1 MKIKTK
7 VLASG
12 VCGILFLLLIV
23 LVRTVDV
30 AAIGAA
36 GTSIGLSYLNGAIHT
51 LFGVSTFWY
60 DVTTVLGVVA
70 LLVVP
75 VFGLLGL
82 YQLIQRKSLFAV
94 DKEILAL
101 GGLYVVMAVVYVFF
115 EKVIV
120 NYRPILMSDA
130 VEAEASFPSSHTMLI
145 CVIMGSAAMLFK
157 KYVQKE
163 TLRFTLGM
171 VCNVIMAVTVI
182 GRLIC
187 GVHWFTDILGGVL
200 ISAVLLFLYSAV
212 TDAVKEA

>member
-1 MKIKTK
+1 MNTK
-7 VLASG
+7 NKAIASG
-12 VCGILFLLLIV
+12 VSMILFLCLIV

-36 GTSIGLSYLNGAIHT
+36 GTSIGLSTVNGAVHT

-60 DVTTVLGVVA
+60 NVTSVLGVVA
-70 LLVVP
+70 ILVVAA
-75 VFGLLGL
+75 FGLFGL
-82 YQLIQRKSLFAV
+82 YQLIQRKNIFAV

-120 NYRPILMSDA
+120 NYRPIIMADA

-145 CVIMGSAAMLFK
+145 CVIMGSAAMLLK
-157 KYVQKE
+157 KYVQDD
-163 TLRFTLGM
+163 TLRFVLGM

-200 ISAVLLFLYSAV
+200 ISAVLLFAYSAIIDV
-212 TDAVKEA
+212 VE

>member
-1 MKIKTK
+1 MNTK
-7 VLASG
+7 NKAIASG
-12 VCGILFLLLIV
+12 VSMILFLCLIV

-36 GTSIGLSYLNGAIHT
+36 GTSIGLSTINGAVHT

-60 DVTTVLGVVA
+60 NVTSVLGVVA
-70 LLVVP
+70 ILVVAA
-75 VFGLLGL
+75 FGLLGL
-82 YQLIQRKSLFAV
+82 YQLIQRKNIFAV

-120 NYRPILMSDA
+120 NYRPIIMADA

-145 CVIMGSAAMLFK
+145 CVIMGSAAMLLK
-157 KYVQKE
+157 KYVQDD
-163 TLRFTLGM
+163 TLRFVLGM

-200 ISAVLLFLYSAV
+200 ISAVLLFAYSAIIDV
-212 TDAVKEA
+212 VE

>member
-1 MKIKTK
+1 MNTK
-7 VLASG
+7 NKAIASG
-12 VCGILFLLLIV
+12 VSMILFLCLIV

-36 GTSIGLSYLNGAIHT
+36 GTSIGLSTINGAVHT

-60 DVTTVLGVVA
+60 NVTSVLGVVA
-70 LLVVP
+70 ILVVA

-82 YQLIQRKSLFAV
+82 YQLIQRKNIFAV

-120 NYRPILMSDA
+120 NYRPIMMADA

-145 CVIMGSAAMLFK
+145 CVIMGSAAMLLK
-157 KYVQKE
+157 KYVQDD
-163 TLRFTLGM
+163 TLRFVLGM

-200 ISAVLLFLYSAV
+200 ISAVLLFAYSAV
-212 TDAVKEA
+212 IDVVE

>member
-1 MKIKTK
+1 MKVKTK

-12 VCGILFLLLIV
+12 VCTILFLLLIV

-36 GTSIGLSYLNGAIHT
+36 GTSIGLSCINGAVHT

-60 DVTTVLGVVA
+60 DVTTILGVVA
-70 LLVVP
+70 LFVVP

-82 YQLIQRKSLFAV
+82 YQLIQRKNLFAV

-120 NYRPILMSDA
+120 NYRPILMPDA

-145 CVIMGSAAMLFK
+145 CVIMGSAAMLLK
-157 KYVQKE
+157 KYIQNE
-163 TLRFTLGM
+163 TLRFVLGM
-171 VCNVIMAVTVI
+171 ICNIIMAVTVI

-212 TDAVKEA
+212 VDVLQEV

>member
-1 MKIKTK
+1 MKVKTK

-12 VCGILFLLLIV
+12 VCTILFLLLIV

-30 AAIGAA
+30 AAIGAD
-36 GTSIGLSYLNGAIHT
+36 GTSIGLSYINGAVHT

-60 DVTTVLGVVA
+60 DVTTILGVVA
-70 LLVVP
+70 LFVVP

-82 YQLIQRKSLFAV
+82 YQLIQRKNLFAV

-120 NYRPILMSDA
+120 NYRPILMPDA

-145 CVIMGSAAMLFK
+145 CVIMGSAAMLLK
-157 KYVQKE
+157 KYIQNE
-163 TLRFTLGM
+163 TLRFVLGM
-171 VCNVIMAVTVI
+171 ICNIIMAVTVI

-200 ISAVLLFLYSAV
+200 ISAVLLFLYSA
-212 TDAVKEA
+212 AVDVLQEV

>member
-1 MKIKTK
+1 MNTK
-7 VLASG
+7 NKAIASG
-12 VCGILFLLLIV
+12 VSMILFLCLIV

-36 GTSIGLSYLNGAIHT
+36 GTSIGLSTINGAVHT

-60 DVTTVLGVVA
+60 NVTSVLGVVA
-70 LLVVP
+70 ILVVAA
-75 VFGLLGL
+75 FGLLGL
-82 YQLIQRKSLFAV
+82 YQLIQRKNIFAV

-120 NYRPILMSDA
+120 NYRPIIMADA

-145 CVIMGSAAMLFK
+145 CVIMGSAAMLLK
-157 KYVQKE
+157 KYVQDD
-163 TLRFTLGM
+163 TLHFVLGM

-200 ISAVLLFLYSAV
+200 ISAVLLFAYSAIIDV
-212 TDAVKEA
+212 VE

>member
-1 MKIKTK
+1 MNTK
-7 VLASG
+7 NKAIASG
-12 VCGILFLLLIV
+12 VSMILFLGLIV

-36 GTSIGLSYLNGAIHT
+36 GTSIGLSTINGAVHT

-60 DVTTVLGVVA
+60 NVTSVLGVVA
-70 LLVVP
+70 ILVVAA
-75 VFGLLGL
+75 FGLLGL
-82 YQLIQRKSLFAV
+82 YQLIQRKNIFAV

-120 NYRPILMSDA
+120 NYRPIMMADA

-145 CVIMGSAAMLFK
+145 CVIMGSAAMLLK
-157 KYVQKE
+157 KYVQDD
-163 TLRFTLGM
+163 TLRFVLGM

-200 ISAVLLFLYSAV
+200 ISAVLLFAYSAV
-212 TDAVKEA
+212 IDVVE

>member
-1 MKIKTK
+1 MNTK
-7 VLASG
+7 NKAIASC
-12 VCGILFLLLIV
+12 VSMILFLGLIV

-36 GTSIGLSYLNGAIHT
+36 GTSIGLSTINGAVHT

-60 DVTTVLGVVA
+60 NVTSVLGVVA
-70 LLVVP
+70 ILVVAA
-75 VFGLLGL
+75 FGLLGL
-82 YQLIQRKSLFAV
+82 YQLIQRKNIFAV

-120 NYRPILMSDA
+120 NYRPIMMADA

-145 CVIMGSAAMLFK
+145 CVIMGSAAMLLK
-157 KYVQKE
+157 KYVQDD
-163 TLRFTLGM
+163 TLRFVLGM

-200 ISAVLLFLYSAV
+200 ISSVLLFAYSAII
-212 TDAVKEA
+212 DAVE

>member
-1 MKIKTK
+1 MNTK
-7 VLASG
+7 NKAIASG
-12 VCGILFLLLIV
+12 VSMILFLGLIV

-36 GTSIGLSYLNGAIHT
+36 GTSIGLSTINGAVHT

-60 DVTTVLGVVA
+60 NVTSVLGVVA
-70 LLVVP
+70 ILVVAA
-75 VFGLLGL
+75 FGLLGL
-82 YQLIQRKSLFAV
+82 YQLIQRKNIFAV

-120 NYRPILMSDA
+120 NYRPIMMADA

-145 CVIMGSAAMLFK
+145 CVIMGSAAMLLK
-157 KYVQKE
+157 KYVQDD
-163 TLRFTLGM
+163 TLRFVLGM

-200 ISAVLLFLYSAV
+200 ISSVLLFAYSAII
-212 TDAVKEA
+212 DAVE

>member
-1 MKIKTK
+1 MNTK
-7 VLASG
+7 NKAIASG
-12 VCGILFLLLIV
+12 VTMILFLCLIV

-36 GTSIGLSYLNGAIHT
+36 GTSIGLSTINGAVHT

-60 DVTTVLGVVA
+60 NVTSVLGVVA
-70 LLVVP
+70 ILVVA

-82 YQLIQRKSLFAV
+82 YQLIQRKNIFAV

-101 GGLYVVMAVVYVFF
+101 GGLYIVMAVVYVFF

-120 NYRPILMSDA
+120 NYRPIIMADA

-145 CVIMGSAAMLFK
+145 CVIMGSAAMLLK
-157 KYVQKE
+157 KYVQDD
-163 TLRFTLGM
+163 TLRFVLGM

-200 ISAVLLFLYSAV
+200 ISAVLLFAYSAV
-212 TDAVKEA
+212 IDVVE

>member
-12 VCGILFLLLIV
+12 VCSILFLLLIV

-36 GTSIGLSYLNGAIHT
+36 GTSIGLSYINGAVHT

-82 YQLIQRKSLFAV
+82 YQLIQRKSLLAV

-101 GGLYVVMAVVYVFF
+101 GGLYVVMAAVYVFF

-120 NYRPILMSDA
+120 NYRPILMPDA

-145 CVIMGSAAMLFK
+145 CVIMGSAAMLLK

-163 TLRFTLGM
+163 TLRFALGM

-212 TDAVKEA
+212 TDALKEA